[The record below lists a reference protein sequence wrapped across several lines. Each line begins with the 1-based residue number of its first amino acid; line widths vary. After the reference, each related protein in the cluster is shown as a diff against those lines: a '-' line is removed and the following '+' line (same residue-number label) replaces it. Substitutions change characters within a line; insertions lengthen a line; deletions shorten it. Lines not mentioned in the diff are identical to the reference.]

1 MDKNHELSSLE
12 NVEVLHFLK
21 LHFSDLKNHSLFI
34 QNIKKQYFLTQF
46 LQKKKQ
52 LRKISIFGQKPWII
66 PLRKWP
72 FFLPF
77 KTFVFGSKLY
87 SFLYRIPRNDLFE
100 HNYFENIRKHALIRK
115 SLNFG
120 QKPWTNL
127 LAKDRVFLRSKE
139 RCLSGLKI
147 ILF

>member
-1 MDKNHELSSLE
+1 MDKNHGLSSLE

-46 LQKKKQ
+46 LQKKTTKKNFRFLDKNLGLYPQ
-52 LRKISIFGQKPWII
+52 ENDH
-66 PLRKWP
+66 

-100 HNYFENIRKHALIRK
+100 HNYFENIRKHALMRK
-115 SLNFG
+115 GLNFG
-120 QKPWTNL
+120 QKPWNNL
-127 LAKDRVFLRSKE
+127 LGKDRVFGAPKNGTFLV
-139 RCLSGLKI
+139 
-147 ILF
+147 